1 MGTNHIDTIREYWR
15 ASDEAD
21 WDAAGRCIGD
31 GYVWIDH
38 ATGVVARTPE
48 ELQGALADAQAW
60 SNTRFTIEN
69 AFQTDDGTVIVQ
81 AVQSCN
87 ITGSWRS
94 MEAQGQHVS
103 FPLCSIFKFD
113 SEDRIIHEE
122 SYYDM
127 LSVRRQLG
135 Y

>member
-1 MGTNHIDTIREYWR
+1 MGTNHLDTIREYWR

-21 WDAAGRCIGD
+21 WDAAGRCVGA

-48 ELQGALADAQAW
+48 ELQDALTDAQAW
-60 SNTRFTIEN
+60 SNTRFQIED
-69 AFQTDDGTVIVQ
+69 AFETGDGTVIVQ

-87 ITGSWRS
+87 IAGSWRS
-94 MEAQGQHVS
+94 MEAQGQQVS
-103 FPLCSIFKFD
+103 LPLCSIFKFD
-113 SEDRIIHEE
+113 GEGRIIHQET
-122 SYYDM
+122 YYDM

>member
-1 MGTNHIDTIREYWR
+1 MGTCGLT
-15 ASDEAD
+15 
-21 WDAAGRCIGD
+21 
-31 GYVWIDH
+31 
-38 ATGVVARTPE
+38 TPPVSSP
-48 ELQGALADAQAW
+48 ELLKNFECELADAQAW

-122 SYYDM
+122 SYNDM
-127 LSVRRQLG
+127 LSQ
-135 Y
+135 